1 VTTVVATLVFV
12 LLAAAWCLA
21 AARYGRSADR
31 TPGERRGVPRA
42 VFGRGIVAAD
52 GTWRPVGLPEPALD
66 PGDPPA
72 ARASRLPA
80 PRDEVVL

>member
-12 LLAAAWCLA
+12 LLAAAWWLA

-31 TPGERRGVPRA
+31 TPAGPDGTPRA
-42 VFGRGIVAAD
+42 VFGRGSVAVD
-52 GTWRPVGLPEPALD
+52 GAWRPVGLPEPALD
-66 PGDPPA
+66 PGDHPA
-72 ARASRLPA
+72 ARPSRLPA

>member
-12 LLAAAWCLA
+12 LLAAAWWLA

-31 TPGERRGVPRA
+31 TPAGRGGTPRA

-66 PGDPPA
+66 PGAHPEGRP
-72 ARASRLPA
+72 SRLAA
-80 PRDEVVL
+80 PRDEVVH